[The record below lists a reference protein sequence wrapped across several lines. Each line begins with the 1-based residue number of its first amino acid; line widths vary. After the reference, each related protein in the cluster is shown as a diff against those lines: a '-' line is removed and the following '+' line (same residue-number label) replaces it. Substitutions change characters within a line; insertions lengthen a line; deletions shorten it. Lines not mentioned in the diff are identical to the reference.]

1 MRRNVSL
8 NRKIS
13 GPATGPVCGNLR
25 KRKSLRHAGVKPFGF
40 TLIELLVVIAIIAIL
55 AAMLLPA
62 LSKTKETSKGA
73 VCRNNLKQMGV
84 ALNAYTV
91 DFNNQIIIHY
101 ETPADLRQK
110 KIYNYWWATLAT
122 YKYGID
128 FNPQKYYSGYPHGT
142 MMCPAERIWGATD
155 WNTSTK
161 TAFCGTHYIAN
172 SDIIAWMQTDGSWT
186 NGSSPKNTSWIVQA
200 SKVIV
205 VGDRQWPS
213 TLHNSP
219 CMFRFRHGAKSD
231 YRIPVSDKHEADY
244 DMNPGPAHILY
255 FDGHVA
261 AMTMPALKKAD
272 SRGRNHVVTHAG
284 TKRQ

>member
-8 NRKIS
+8 NRKNF
-13 GPATGPVCGNLR
+13 GPVCGFLR
-25 KRKSLRHAGVKPFGF
+25 KRNSLRRAGVKPAGF
-40 TLIELLVVIAIIAIL
+40 TLIELLVVIAIISIL

-62 LSKTKETSKGA
+62 LGKTKETSKGA

-101 ETPADLRQK
+101 VTPADLREK
-110 KIYNYWWATLAT
+110 HIYNYWWTLLARF
-122 YKYGID
+122 KYGID
-128 FNPQKYYSGYPHGT
+128 LDIKKFRSGYPHGT
-142 MMCPAERIWGATD
+142 MMCPSERLWSAID
-155 WNTSTK
+155 WNTG
-161 TAFCGTHYIAN
+161 AAVGFYGTHYIAN
-172 SDIIAWMQTDGSWT
+172 SDIIAWMQTNGSWT

-213 TLHNSP
+213 DLHNSP

-231 YRIPVSDKHEADY
+231 HRTPAHDKHEADY
-244 DMNPGPAHILY
+244 NMNPGPAHILY

-272 SRGRNHVVTHAG
+272 SRGWNHCVTHAG

>member
-8 NRKIS
+8 NRKNS

-62 LSKTKETSKGA
+62 LGRTKETSKGA

-101 ETPADLRQK
+101 ETPADLREK
-110 KIYNYWWATLAT
+110 HIYNYWWTLLARF
-122 YKYGID
+122 KYGID
-128 FNPQKYYSGYPHGT
+128 LDIKKFRSGYPHGT
-142 MMCPAERIWGATD
+142 MMCPAERLWSETD
-155 WNTSTK
+155 WNTG
-161 TAFCGTHYIAN
+161 AAVGFYGTHYIAN
-172 SDIIAWMQTDGSWT
+172 YDIIGWMNKDGSWVDS
-186 NGSSPKNTSWIVQA
+186 SSPKNTSWIVQA

-213 TLHNSP
+213 DLHNSP
-219 CMFRFRHGAKSD
+219 CMFRFRHGAKPD
-231 YRIPVSDKHEADY
+231 YRVPSKSRHEGDY
-244 DMNPGPAHILY
+244 NMNPGPAHILY

-272 SRGRNHVVTHAG
+272 SRGWNHCVTHAG